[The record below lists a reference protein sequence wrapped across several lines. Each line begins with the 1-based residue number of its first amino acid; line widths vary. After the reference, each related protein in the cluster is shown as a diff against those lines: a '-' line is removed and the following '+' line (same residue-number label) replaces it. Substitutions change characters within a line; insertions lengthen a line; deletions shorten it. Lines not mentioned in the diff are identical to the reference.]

1 MGGYQVGNYPA
12 PWCEWNGKYRDTL
25 REFWNLG
32 GSSLDQVATRL
43 AGSSDLFQH
52 NHRGP
57 YNSVNFITCHDGFC
71 LQDLVSYNQKHNEAN
86 GEDNR
91 DGTNDNRS
99 TNCGE
104 EGISKRAN
112 VLALRAR
119 QKRNLMAS
127 LLLSQGIPML
137 HHGDE
142 LSHTKQGNNNTYCQD
157 NDLNW
162 LNWNLNTDEEKQ
174 FLVFMQ
180 RLVALRHA
188 EPVLR
193 RKQFFKGEPTDTAGI
208 RDIFWFSP
216 HGHDMTVGD
225 WHNPHLKAFGFVL
238 EGQAIDQRDDKGQP
252 LLGDSLLIL
261 INGSDNDVAFTMPS
275 HYRYAGWDVVL
286 DTTTPDGSPRL
297 ARTLWE
303 SDDPY
308 PLMGRSLLVFKL
320 RHVPL
325 PSVHPQL
332 ARPSLFSIK
341 PLKGQH

>member
-1 MGGYQVGNYPA
+1 
-12 PWCEWNGKYRDTL
+12 
-25 REFWNLG
+25 
-32 GSSLDQVATRL
+32 
-43 AGSSDLFQH
+43 
-52 NHRGP
+52 
-57 YNSVNFITCHDGFC
+57 

-99 TNCGE
+99 NNCGE
-104 EGISKRAN
+104 EGVSKRAS

-142 LSHTKQGNNNTYCQD
+142 LSHTKKGNNNTYCQD

-162 LNWNLNTDEEKQ
+162 LNWYLHTDEEKQ

-180 RLVALRHA
+180 RLVALRKN
-188 EPVLR
+188 EPVFR
-193 RKQFFKGEPTDTAGI
+193 RKQFFKGEPRDTTGI

-225 WHNPHLKAFGFVL
+225 WHNPYLKAFGFVL
-238 EGQAIDQRDDKGQP
+238 EGQAIDQRDEHGQP

-261 INGSDNDVAFTMPS
+261 INGSDNEVAFTMPS
-275 HYRYAGWDVVL
+275 HYRQTGWDVVL

-303 SDDPY
+303 SNDPY
-308 PLMGRSLLVFKL
+308 PMMGRSLLVFKL
-320 RHVPL
+320 RYMPL
-325 PSVHPQL
+325 LSVHPPL
-332 ARPSLFSIK
+332 AKPNLFSIK
-341 PLKGQH
+341 PPKGQGELG